1 MVVATNMPNAFCYLD
16 PTPLLGLGGVRRSKV
31 HSRMFVPLKVHGWF
45 AGRCMRGLVL
55 RELDALVCFYLFS
68 VPCGWFGSGLIC
80 YTVVGV

>member
-31 HSRMFVPLKVHGWF
+31 HSCIFVPLKAHGWL

-55 RELDALVCFYLFS
+55 WDLDALVCLF
-68 VPCGWFGSGLIC
+68 I
-80 YTVVGV
+80 